1 MGSPML
7 CTHAKAKKMSATSN
21 AILFKLHHQHAIFV
35 EFTVFCIFQTF
46 AKMIVILH
54 SARV

>member
-21 AILFKLHHQHAIFV
+21 AILFKLHHQHATFV